1 MKITIDI
8 DCSPD
13 EARQFM
19 GLPDV
24 AAMNDQLVAALGEKL
39 KARYLGKIPAFFS
52 RSGFPAVSK
61 VAKKSK
67 RIFGRGFQAAQTAAD
82 RNLDKLV
89 RNLIISLS

>member
-24 AAMNDQLVAALGEKL
+24 AAMNDQLVAALGEKP
-39 KARYLGKIPAFFS
+39 K
-52 RSGFPAVSK
+52 
-61 VAKKSK
+61 
-67 RIFGRGFQAAQTAAD
+67 D
-82 RNLDKLV
+82 
-89 RNLIISLS
+89 SLSGEDPGVLFKEWISGGFEGFEKIQKDFWSRFSSGPDSGRPKP

>member
-19 GLPDV
+19 GLPDA
-24 AAMNDQLVAALGEKL
+24 AAMNDQLVAALREKL
-39 KARYLGKIPAFFS
+39 KNSL
-52 RSGFPAVSK
+52 SGEDPGVPFKEWISGGFEGCEK
-61 VAKKSK
+61 FQKD
-67 RIFGRGFQAAQTAAD
+67 FGRGFQAVQTAAD

-89 RNLIISLS
+89 RDLIISLS